1 MTFHFDFEPI
11 KVESIKNMFTVTNTK
26 TTNNLRDRFAEI
38 VLGFEMQREWETQE
52 EMAAY
57 CYQAADAML
66 AAREKPTEEKPSKP
80 KVINLNDSVRVKL
93 TDHGRA
99 VHAKDHADCWG
110 SAGVIRPYT
119 PPKEDAD
126 GWSKWTLWVLMQTFG
141 PHTYLGGRPCFE
153 ADIEV
158 VE

>member
-11 KVESIKNMFTVTNTK
+11 KVESIKNMFTVNNTK

-66 AAREKPTEEKPSKP
+66 AAREKPAEEKSSKP
-80 KVINLNDSVRVKL
+80 TVLNVNSTVRVTL

-99 VHAKDHADCWG
+99 VYENFWA
-110 SAGVIRPYT
+110 SAYKGGPYF
-119 PPKEDAD
+119 PPKEAAN
-126 GWSKWTLWVLMQTFG
+126 GQIQWTLLQLMQIFG
-141 PHTYLGGRPCFE
+141 PHMSLGGRPCFE

>member
-1 MTFHFDFEPI
+1 MTISYE
-11 KVESIKNMFTVTNTK
+11 EQ
-26 TTNNLRDRFAEI
+26 RARFAEV
-38 VLGFEMQREWETQE
+38 VLAYELTTGIMRTYKDL
-52 EMAAY
+52 AAY
-57 CYQAADAML
+57 CWQIADVMMSAA
-66 AAREKPTEEKPSKP
+66 TEEKPSKP
-80 KVINLNDSVRVKL
+80 KVLNVNSTVRVKL

-119 PPKEDAD
+119 PPKEDAE
-126 GWSKWTLWVLMQTFG
+126 GWSRWQLWVLMQTFG

-158 VE
+158 VG